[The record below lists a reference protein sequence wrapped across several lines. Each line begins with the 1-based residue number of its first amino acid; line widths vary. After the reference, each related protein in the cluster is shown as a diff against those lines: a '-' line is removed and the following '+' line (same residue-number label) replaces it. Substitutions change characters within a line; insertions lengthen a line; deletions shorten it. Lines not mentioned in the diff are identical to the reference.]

1 MKIPGIALVL
11 GLASTASAQ
20 YLLIGSESAST
31 AAGTVFGAGSGI
43 TYKAAGFSIA
53 SRPYELTRV
62 DLTLDLTGGGT
73 PQVSIWTGAAAP
85 EQQVGS
91 LAPDPLSGGPSYTP
105 AQPLTIATNQNYWVH
120 VRADPASLGTFTWGS
135 ASAPPIGMG
144 TPAGY
149 VQDGQSSQTYNGFTV
164 WGTFDCYANCDGSTA
179 SPVLNVADF
188 TCFLQQFAQGSTLP
202 GNSSFQAC
210 HYANCDPGAIPP
222 CHVICLNVADFT
234 CFLQRF
240 AAASGCQ

>member
-11 GLASTASAQ
+11 GLATSASAQ

-62 DLTLDLTGGGT
+62 DLTLDLTGAGT

-85 EQQVGS
+85 EQQVAS
-91 LAPDPLSGGPSYTP
+91 LVADPGGQTYTP
-105 AQPLTIATNQNYWVH
+105 AQPLTIATNQTYWVYI
-120 VRADPASLGTFTWGS
+120 RADPASLGTFTWGS
-135 ASAPPIGMG
+135 ASALPIGMG
-144 TPAGY
+144 TAAGY
-149 VQDGQSSQTYNGFTV
+149 VQDGQSSQTYNSFTV
-164 WGTFDCYANCDGSTA
+164 WGAFDCYANCDGSTA

-188 TCFLQQFAQGSTLP
+188 TCFLQQYAQAATLP
-202 GNSSFQAC
+202 GNSSFQAA
-210 HYANCDPGAIPP
+210 HYVNCDQGAVPP
-222 CHVICLNVADFT
+222 CHHGCLNVADFT
-234 CFLQRF
+234 CVLQRF